1 MTAHHAIQTDHE
13 TEQRWVLHNALEQG
27 LEQLSSCP
35 WLNPALVA
43 NQRQRVT
50 GLLDVAMASLASLDR
65 LTTPGNGQTWGWHPL
80 WDDEALR
87 VGLLIVMPGAPIP
100 LHDHPGSTGL
110 LQVLEGR
117 VIIRQ
122 YTLRDLANSR
132 GEPELV
138 VLNVEGRRKYATND
152 YLIFGPEQ
160 GNIHAVS
167 AVDGPCVLLDVL
179 FHPYRDEERSW
190 FMPLDADLNEP
201 GCVLAMR
208 MKDDNRSGKNS

>member
-1 MTAHHAIQTDHE
+1 VTAHHTTQTDHG
-13 TEQRWVLHNALEQG
+13 TEQRWVLHSVLEQG

-35 WLNPALVA
+35 WLDPALVA
-43 NQRQRVT
+43 DQRQRVA

-65 LTTPGNGQTWGWHPL
+65 LATSGNVQAWGWHPL

-110 LQVLEGR
+110 LQVLEAR
-117 VIIRQ
+117 VVIRQ
-122 YTLRDLANSR
+122 YTLRDLAISH

-138 VLNVEGRRKYATND
+138 VLNIEGRRECVSND
-152 YLIFGPEQ
+152 WLFFGPEQ
-160 GNIHAVS
+160 GNIHTVS
-167 AVDGPCVLLDVL
+167 AVDGPCVLFDVL
-179 FHPYRDEERSW
+179 LHPYLDEDRSW
-190 FMPLDADLNEP
+190 FMTLDADLNEP

-208 MKDDNRSGKNS
+208 MNGDSRSGKNS